1 MSLILMRPDGVSRF
15 AGDLSE
21 HEQKVLWATHY
32 TPAADLFARNAEGVA
47 WRSKP
52 GWYTLAT
59 QHRTVQPELQR
70 FVAKRMR
77 ATVKEV
83 ASSEMAANAVD
94 AVVLRSQ
101 REVEM
106 ADLARSVP
114 PRLILNNIAA
124 ARGPVGVPCSLQ

>member
-1 MSLILMRPDGVSRF
+1 M
-15 AGDLSE
+15 
-21 HEQKVLWATHY
+21 
-32 TPAADLFARNAEGVA
+32 
-47 WRSKP
+47 
-52 GWYTLAT
+52 
-59 QHRTVQPELQR
+59 QH

-77 ATVKEV
+77 ATVTEV

-106 ADLARSVP
+106 ADLARNVP